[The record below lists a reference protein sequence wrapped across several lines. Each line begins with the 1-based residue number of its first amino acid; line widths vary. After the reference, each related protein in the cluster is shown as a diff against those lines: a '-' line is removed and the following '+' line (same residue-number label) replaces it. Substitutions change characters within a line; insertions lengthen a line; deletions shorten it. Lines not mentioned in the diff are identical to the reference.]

1 MHTVCRDG
9 VGAVLLVLRAGGGR
23 LGWFQDLDCRRR
35 AAGSNLKGGH
45 KQASKDMAEQANLA
59 PKQGYGS
66 ARGKAKEVDAG
77 YEGGRHGTT
86 T

>member
-1 MHTVCRDG
+1 VVSGFGLPAAR
-9 VGAVLLVLRAGGGR
+9 GR
-23 LGWFQDLDCRRR
+23 FEFE
-35 AAGSNLKGGH
+35 GGH

-66 ARGKAKEVDAG
+66 ARGKAKEVEAG